1 MTERLNNDFQF
12 IEVGRTDP
20 KKKLLRQRKK
30 EFVEIYEPFKP
41 QQACEQADQGEA
53 GRQLHFFPRL
63 FGSSGSLAVRPGRQ
77 VRIG

>member
-12 IEVGRTDP
+12 IEVGRKDP

-41 QQACEQADQGEA
+41 QQASRTGPP
-53 GRQLHFFPRL
+53 L
-63 FGSSGSLAVRPGRQ
+63 PGLR
-77 VRIG
+77 